1 MTWLFEL
8 IVAPG
13 QLYELRVSATLVN
26 GVVRL
31 DYVAPAGTTE
41 VSLLAGVSIEGLRDE
56 PLVLQRV
63 TPPADGR
70 GAILVDPTLYGPR
83 GFFRLLIP
91 SE

>member
-1 MTWLFEL
+1 M
-8 IVAPG
+8 
-13 QLYELRVSATLVN
+13 N

-91 SE
+91 GE